1 MLYSLVALQAGTA
14 GSNGGGLMNIGLIVI
29 LFAVFYFFMIRP
41 QQKKQKEI
49 KKFREALTKGDKIIT
64 AGGIYGKIRNVGT
77 TTFDVEISDG
87 VRITIDKNSVY
98 PSAQEAGEASK
109 QVEGPAQK

>member
-1 MLYSLVALQAGTA
+1 MIYNLIALQAA
-14 GSNGGGLMNIGLIVI
+14 GGNGAGIMNIGLIVI

-49 KKFREALTKGDKIIT
+49 KKFRDALAKGDKIIT

-77 TTFDVEISDG
+77 TTFVVEISEG

-98 PSAQEAGEASK
+98 PSSQEITEAT
-109 QVEGPAQK
+109 AQK